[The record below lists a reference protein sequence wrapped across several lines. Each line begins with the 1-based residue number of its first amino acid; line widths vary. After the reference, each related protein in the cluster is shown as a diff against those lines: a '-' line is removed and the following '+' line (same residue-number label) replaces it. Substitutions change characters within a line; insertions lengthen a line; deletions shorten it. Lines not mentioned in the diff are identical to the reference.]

1 MTQDKIGIATVGPD
15 IPQDLLEATGRYAG
29 PLGWTIDRDFPR
41 AEQWMESKFPLW
53 AKSILEDWAAGA
65 FDHLETVV
73 FSRSDDSAQRL
84 YYYVCELQRT
94 GLVRGPEAILF
105 DVARIARETSAA
117 KTVASVRALA
127 ERLGVNDDALEQAIF
142 DCNRRRDPA
151 VTETD
156 GKVCLLAGTAPPD
169 DRLHATIVATGW
181 QAAGDTLPA
190 VWRRLGPP
198 VAEGTGDPAAAIGA
212 QLHEDRVGP
221 RGWFDRGAALLGE
234 VRAANAE
241 RVVLWYA
248 EEDEAEVW
256 HLPERRRA
264 LAEAGIPALVLTR
277 RSWRDDDGVAA
288 EIAEFLA

>member
-1 MTQDKIGIATVGPD
+1 MIATVGPD

-29 PLGWTIDRDFPR
+29 PLGWNIDREFPR
-41 AEQWMESKFPLW
+41 AEAWMESKFPLW

-65 FDHLETVV
+65 FDHLGMVV

-84 YYYVCELQRT
+84 YYYVCELQRR
-94 GLVRGPEAILF
+94 GLAKGPEAVLF
-105 DVARIARETSAA
+105 DVARIARATSAA

-127 ERLGVNDDALEQAIF
+127 GRLGVDGAALERAIHA
-142 DCNRRRDPA
+142 CNRARVPA
-151 VTETD
+151 MAET
-156 GKVCLLAGTAPPD
+156 GGQVCLLAGTAPPD
-169 DRLHATIVATGW
+169 DRLHAAIKAAGW
-181 QAAGDTLPA
+181 RASGDTLPA
-190 VWRRLGPP
+190 VWRRLGPR

-212 QLHEDRVGP
+212 QLHADRVGP
-221 RGWFDRGAALLGE
+221 RGWFDRGAAVLDE
-234 VRAANAE
+234 ARAAG

-277 RSWRDDDGVAA
+277 RSWRADDGVAA